1 MTRLAYSCAP
11 GICNC
16 SCWGGHF
23 HTASMDFCKVLMWQ
37 GAESRRKKK
46 TQGSKNHML
55 SSAFAA
61 LKLSDF
67 LFLPYLWFYLI
78 IYKMQVSNQRQR
90 QTSKS
95 VVFQFEGDRLRA
107 TLFWPFFTGA
117 IIQKARIS
125 PWRRKTTVERER
137 GMVNLTQSTKPN
149 SVTTCTIILFFWSF
163 FQLFQIPSLSHDIIS
178 VHQQQKP
185 TPFATFFAPL
195 NGFQYTWRLKFGI

>member
-1 MTRLAYSCAP
+1 
-11 GICNC
+11 
-16 SCWGGHF
+16 
-23 HTASMDFCKVLMWQ
+23 MWQ

-137 GMVNLTQSTKPN
+137 DGEFDPVNETKLCNNLYNYSVFLVLLSTLSDPFVVPRYYFCASAAKAHPICDLFCSIEWLPVHLKIKIWN
-149 SVTTCTIILFFWSF
+149 LEWSSLRECKILCKLMQRWS
-163 FQLFQIPSLSHDIIS
+163 
-178 VHQQQKP
+178 
-185 TPFATFFAPL
+185 
-195 NGFQYTWRLKFGI
+195 